1 MQPIGRWGW
10 GWGQR
15 NENKEKN
22 KTENKMAY
30 LNLIESIIAYTVKTN
45 DTN

>member
-1 MQPIGRWGW
+1 MQHIGRWRG
-10 GWGQR
+10 GGGRQR
-15 NENKEKN
+15 NENKEK

-30 LNLIESIIAYTVKTN
+30 LNLIKSIIAYIVKTN